1 MDLFYDILKCFF
13 GYRKENREYRY
24 NSGINYKNS
33 PNGINML
40 NSPKEVSIH
49 VRIENLENNVAD
61 SINSISRKINTSNQK
76 LSRKINIIENDNQKL
91 KDGIENVLRDIGN
104 NFNELDAENKAL
116 KEKIKALEKYNSRLR
131 SDIQSINQRYIDLND
146 KVSRYLNASS
156 LGIWD
161 KIE

>member
-13 GYRKENREYRY
+13 GYRKENREQRY
-24 NSGINYKNS
+24 NSGINYKSS
-33 PNGINML
+33 PNGINTH
-40 NSPKEVSIH
+40 NSPKEVPIH
-49 VRIENLENNVAD
+49 IRIENLENNVAD

-116 KEKIKALEKYNSRLR
+116 KEKIKALEKYNSRFR

-156 LGIWD
+156 LGIWN

>member
-33 PNGINML
+33 PNGINTL
-40 NSPKEVSIH
+40 NSPKEVSIY
-49 VRIENLENNVAD
+49 VRIENLENNVVD

-76 LSRKINIIENDNQKL
+76 LNRKIDIIENNNQKL
-91 KDGIENVLRDIGN
+91 KDEINSVLKEVGNDYNKLDTENN
-104 NFNELDAENKAL
+104 AL

-131 SDIQSINQRYIDLND
+131 NDIQSINQRYIDLND

-161 KIE
+161 KIK

>member
-1 MDLFYDILKCFF
+1 MELFYDILKCFF

-33 PNGINML
+33 PNGINTR
-40 NSPKEVSIH
+40 NSPKEVPIH

-61 SINSISRKINTSNQK
+61 YIDSISRRINTSNQK
-76 LSRKINIIENDNQKL
+76 LSRKISIIENDNQKL
-91 KDGIENVLRDIGN
+91 KDEIESVLREIGN
-104 NFNELDAENKAL
+104 DFNKLDTENNTL
-116 KEKIKALEKYNSRLR
+116 KEKIRALEKYNSRLR